1 MCAVRTLAVK
11 GVQGLRQRGQVH
23 AASPAHVLALYP
35 TPLPRA
41 GLVQL
46 QAAAAH
52 SNAVLGQWA
61 ATCCRGLVAALG
73 GAYSSQVDDT
83 TTHLLVVQP
92 DAPSCSGGSS
102 PAASDSS
109 SGGGGSSSSSALPA
123 TAGVQPA
130 MLLEAV
136 SMQCGGPAAVMAL
149 QRRLQAGALLVLP
162 HRWAGVA
169 GRTLRSEAEQLS
181 RAFHSCIAILRCR
194 RLSALCCCVAV
205 RLNSRASAGLDA
217 CRRLQDLAAV
227 VQDLC
232 TGVPPPALE
241 GGVGL
246 AMAAG
251 CDDWAAWPWERFAAE
266 LDRQKAVNAAA
277 AAATA
282 AATAGTQP
290 VAAPTAAKVETAQ
303 DGGTVATQAA
313 AQQAW
318 AQGRGPAARGKASG
332 GQRAAA
338 AGRRGAATAGSS
350 PEAEMAL
357 PAKPS
362 GPLGQLGQAARRAAV
377 ADLLAELPSQLPASQ
392 PTAAADYAW
401 PASQPAASAARA
413 LGSRRGGRAVRSQPF
428 ARGTD
433 AEAGFGAFTASQP
446 VGLAELAA
454 RAPPPPARVQS
465 KPEEPAGPAALG
477 QSGRVAPAA
486 AQPVGRPEV
495 VNLAGSSEDEGPSQP
510 AAKRCRSGSPPAAAA
525 PHPGPP
531 TLAACE
537 APAAISGLGGRGGNG
552 PAPPAPPSMFA
563 VLCSRW
569 NLSSAAGTA
578 GTAGT
583 AAAGAAGRAGTA
595 ALGTAG
601 AAAAAGGSSGRLS
614 AVVKASQPAPPAA
627 PPAAPPVAATA
638 ARRPPLPGGTTLALL
653 LGLPTNDP
661 SASGAGQPAPA
672 AAHPPAASRPPGGR
686 QAPAGVEAATAPAD
700 SQCSQGSG
708 AAEDAGEEAA
718 WAGRRNR
725 ISRMRAQFQASQEG
739 SQLYYLD

>member
-1 MCAVRTLAVK
+1 MRSVVCTLAVK
-11 GVQGLRQRGQVH
+11 GEQGWRAV
-23 AASPAHVLALYP
+23 
-35 TPLPRA
+35 RA
-41 GLVQL
+41 GARCFPCPSACPV
-46 QAAAAH
+46 
-52 SNAVLGQWA
+52 SNPTTLCRPGA
-61 ATCCRGLVAALG
+61 ATGSRCPLQRRAGPVGRHLLPCGLVAALG
-73 GAYSSQVDDT
+73 GTYSGRVDDA
-83 TTHLLVVQP
+83 TTHLLVFQP

-109 SGGGGSSSSSALPA
+109 TGGGSGSSSTVPA

-130 MLLEAV
+130 VLLETV

-169 GRTLRSEAEQLS
+169 ERTLCSEAEQLG
-181 RAFHSCIAILRCR
+181 RAFHLRIAMLR

-205 RLNSRASAGLDA
+205 RLTSRDPTGLYA

-227 VQDLC
+227 VEDLC

-251 CDDWAAWPWERFAAE
+251 CDDWAAWPWERFATE
-266 LDRQKAVNAAA
+266 LERHQAASGAATA

-282 AATAGTQP
+282 ATGMAASQP
-290 VAAPTAAKVETAQ
+290 VAAATALRVETAQ
-303 DGGTVATQAA
+303 DGGVVTTQAA
-313 AQQAW
+313 TQQAG
-318 AQGRGPAARGKASG
+318 ALGKGPAARGKASG

-338 AGRRGAATAGSS
+338 AGRRGAAMRGSS
-350 PEAEMAL
+350 PEAGMAL

-362 GPLGQLGQAARRAAV
+362 GPLGQLGQATRRAAV
-377 ADLLAELPSQLPASQ
+377 ADLLVELPSQLPASQ
-392 PTAAADYAW
+392 PAAAADFAW

-428 ARGTD
+428 ACGAD
-433 AEAGFGAFTASQP
+433 AEAGFGAFAASQP

-454 RAPPPPARVQS
+454 LVPPPPACVQS
-465 KPEEPAGPAALG
+465 KPEEPAVPA
-477 QSGRVAPAA
+477 APAA

-495 VNLAGSSEDEGPSQP
+495 GNLAGSSEDEGPSQP
-510 AAKRCRSGSPPAAAA
+510 AAKRGRSGSPSAAAA

-537 APAAISGLGGRGGNG
+537 APAAISGLGGRGGNA
-552 PAPPAPPSMFA
+552 PAPPAPASMFA

-569 NLSSAAGTA
+569 NLSSAVGTA
-578 GTAGT
+578 GTAGA
-583 AAAGAAGRAGTA
+583 AAAGAACRAGTA

-601 AAAAAGGSSGRLS
+601 AAAAVGGSSGS
-614 AVVKASQPAPPAA
+614 AVVMAGQPAPPAA
-627 PPAAPPVAATA
+627 PPAAPTVAAA
-638 ARRPPLPGGTTLALL
+638 AAHRPPLPGGTTLALL

-661 SASGAGQPAPA
+661 SASGTGHPAPA
-672 AAHPPAASRPPGGR
+672 AAHPPAATWLPGER
-686 QAPAGVEAATAPAD
+686 QVPAAVEAAAAPAD
-700 SQCSQGSG
+700 SQGSQGSG

-718 WAGRRNR
+718 WAGQRNR